1 MARRPRAP
9 PMAGGDSDPRAQR
22 QGVQGYD
29 GIDELAKTTV
39 VKPSDLDEKAVKYLD
54 FVQANGGRGNE
65 ACTYLKSALEGM
77 SRDHVSNWKAYVY
90 TLLRGFDEEAYKQ
103 MKISEGKKVREPRRG
118 AKGDKEKKDKFP
130 VKEFAFNVDAAE
142 FVPSSFKPPQAE
154 EKKADAGGGAV
165 GTGPVCGGFSGKDVE
180 DPDIKAAAEFAVGAL
195 KKEFPDVSSL
205 VKIAE
210 ASSQVV
216 AGTNFML
223 KIHVAY
229 SNEETNVFSVK
240 VFRPLPHTGSPMQ
253 LSQHEHL
260 GKL

>member
-142 FVPSSFKPPQAE
+142 FVPSSFKPPQA
-154 EKKADAGGGAV
+154 ARAGGGRGRWWRCRHRPCV
-165 GTGPVCGGFSGKDVE
+165 RR
-180 DPDIKAAAEFAVGAL
+180 
-195 KKEFPDVSSL
+195 
-205 VKIAE
+205 
-210 ASSQVV
+210 
-216 AGTNFML
+216 
-223 KIHVAY
+223 
-229 SNEETNVFSVK
+229 
-240 VFRPLPHTGSPMQ
+240 VFRQGRGRSRHQGGRRVRGRGAEEGSRNDNF
-253 LSQHEHL
+253 LTSL
-260 GKL
+260 RS